1 LGGWGGRVLLIVG
14 ILLLLLFHED
24 DEVDDVHTDFV
35 LVPRRLLLLIAVGV
49 VSAQIRFQIRPE
61 VSFGSE
67 SKTLISVPEFLKS
80 L

>member
-1 LGGWGGRVLLIVG
+1 
-14 ILLLLLFHED
+14 
-24 DEVDDVHTDFV
+24 V

-49 VSAQIRFQIRPE
+49 VSAQIWFQIRPE